1 MNVPLMVE
9 EETAEQ
15 SELDAVQEMRLRV
28 WARKNYTPAEN
39 RDAAWHPV
47 ILEEMEQKD
56 NEL

>member
-1 MNVPLMVE
+1 MLESKTMGEV
-9 EETAEQ
+9 
-15 SELDAVQEMRLRV
+15 ELDAVQEMRLRV

-56 NEL
+56 NEA